1 MINELLYKYKGDARD
16 NDAASSRDNFQERAL
31 VFSNGSCVGI
41 PVLHSH
47 EGPCAYQKHFSGN
60 STRTAIS
67 SAGPEDQSFGA
78 IASSASSIKIPNT
91 LSLPCEISSTR

>member
-41 PVLHSH
+41 PVLHSYH
-47 EGPCAYQKHFSGN
+47 VH
-60 STRTAIS
+60 IS
-67 SAGPEDQSFGA
+67 STAQGTVLRSALEGLKINQTFGA

-91 LSLPCEISSTR
+91 LSLPSEISSTR